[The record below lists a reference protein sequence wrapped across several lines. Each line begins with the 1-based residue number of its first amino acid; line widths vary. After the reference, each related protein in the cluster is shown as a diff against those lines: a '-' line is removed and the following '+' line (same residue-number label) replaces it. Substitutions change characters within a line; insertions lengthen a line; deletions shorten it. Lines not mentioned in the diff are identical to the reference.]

1 MNLADL
7 SRSDGTLGNRFFV
20 VHYLPSYAAALF
32 LLILVWAGAPGPVLN
47 FSRAWR
53 TAATLGLGQTL
64 LLAVAVTLVALATQ
78 PLQLAITRVFEGYWP
93 RWLEPIA
100 AKRRRSFTKV
110 HHTLE
115 TESAVREDPSPTDQE
130 DPSPP
135 DEENP
140 PLPDPVQVQTAGVAG
155 ARLRTFFPPLDR
167 LRPTRLGNVL
177 AAAESAAGSD
187 YGWDAVVAWPRLYP
201 LLGEKVRAVVDDRR
215 TALDSM
221 VRLSAVTAVTAAA
234 SLGLLYE
241 SGWWITLAGIPA
253 VLSAVARV
261 SAVHAGIAYGE
272 AVRSAF
278 DLHRFD
284 LLQAL
289 HLPLPPDQ
297 ETERDTSVALC
308 LQWRQ
313 GVVVPATAYRH
324 P

>member
-20 VHYLPSYAAALF
+20 VHYLPTYAAALF
-32 LLILVWAGAPGPVLN
+32 LLILVWAGAPGPVLDFN
-47 FSRAWR
+47 RAWR

-78 PLQLAITRVFEGYWP
+78 PLQLVITRVFEGYWP
-93 RWLEPIA
+93 RWLEPVA
-100 AKRRRSFTKV
+100 AKRRRSFSNV

-115 TESAVREDPSPTDQE
+115 TESAVHGDPPSP
-130 DPSPP
+130 
-135 DEENP
+135 
-140 PLPDPVQVQTAGVAG
+140 VQAQTAGVAG
-155 ARLRTFFPPLDR
+155 ARLRTFFPPPDR
-167 LRPTRLGNVL
+167 IRPTRLGNVL
-177 AAAESAAGSD
+177 AAAEYAAGSD

-234 SLGLLYE
+234 SLGLLCE
-241 SGWWITLAGIPA
+241 SGWWIALAGIPA
-253 VLSAVARV
+253 ALSVVARV
-261 SAVHAGIAYGE
+261 SALHAAIAYGE
-272 AVRSAF
+272 AIRSAF

-289 HLPLPPDQ
+289 HLPLPPDG
-297 ETERDTSVALC
+297 ETERHTSAALC

-313 GVVVPATAYRH
+313 SEAMPATAYHH
-324 P
+324 PQADRITAGGQ